1 MFYFYVVLA
10 VAIFAFALNNKKQ
23 LKSLVEHFGE
33 FGIAITCISNILIM
47 FGLIVIFIASYQEGV
62 DAWLLVLQFAISICI
77 IVYILKPFT
86 YDEEDKSNL
95 SDNTD
100 DNMRSRD
107 HRWRSKRTMVHDG
120 IRNRRMRDGSSVY
133 HWRAGK

>member
-1 MFYFYVVLA
+1 MFYFYVALA

-47 FGLIVIFIASYQEGV
+47 FGLIVIFIASCQEDV
-62 DAWLLVLQFAISICI
+62 DACLLVLQFTISICVI
-77 IVYILKPFT
+77 IYILKPFT

-120 IRNRRMRDGSSVY
+120 VRNRRLRDGDSVY

>member
-1 MFYFYVVLA
+1 MFYFYVTLA
-10 VAIFAFALNNKKQ
+10 VAIFAFALNTKKQ
-23 LKSLVEHFGE
+23 LKSSVEYFGG
-33 FGIAITCISNILIM
+33 FGIAITYVSNIIAT
-47 FGLIVIFIASYQEGV
+47 FGLVVMFISSCKEGI
-62 DAWLLVLQFAISICI
+62 DAWLLVLQFAISICVI
-77 IVYILKPFT
+77 IYILKPLT

-107 HRWRSKRTMVHDG
+107 HRWRSKRTMVRDG
-120 IRNRRMRDGSSVY
+120 VWNRRMRDGSSVY

>member
-1 MFYFYVVLA
+1 MFYFYVALA
-10 VAIFAFALNNKKQ
+10 VSIFALAFNNKKQ
-23 LKSLVEHFGE
+23 LKSFVDHFGG
-33 FGIAITCISNILIM
+33 FGIGITYVANIIIIL
-47 FGLIVIFIASYQEGV
+47 GLIVMFIASYKEGI
-62 DAWLLVLQFAISICI
+62 DAWLLVLQFAILICI

-120 IRNRRMRDGSSVY
+120 VRNRRMRDGSSVY